1 MPRPAEV
8 NEWIAR
14 AEIDYLGPFVSAWA
28 AFNAWY
34 RHVSGSTQD
43 REGLLYVRGR
53 QNSLRS
59 AILPYFDPQT
69 IDTADAAAFKQHVA
83 ELHAALEAHRL
94 DASHKGNLEH
104 VSFRSVPL
112 GSGQPLPQQ
121 SNYGGRQYRVEKA
134 NQTWISTVIDRAG
147 AEVCRIEN
155 PNYGLHALTNDPAFG
170 RLTQA
175 GQGQLRALYKDCDP
189 RPMANLLNGTEPAI
203 ACGTIS
209 FRCPPQDLFS
219 GVVITIYRMRNMLL
233 HGELSP
239 HTAALACY
247 GPAYQLVRS
256 MLNHCA

>member
-34 RHVSGSTQD
+34 RHVSGSRRD
-43 REGLLYVRGR
+43 YDGLLHVRSR

-59 AILPYFDPQT
+59 AILPYLDPQT
-69 IDTADAAAFKQHVA
+69 IDTADSSAFKQHIA
-83 ELHAALEAHRL
+83 DLHGALEAHRL
-94 DASHKGNLEH
+94 ETDHDGTLEH
-104 VSFRSVPL
+104 VSLRSVPL
-112 GSGQPLPQQ
+112 SQGLQLPQR
-121 SNYGGRQYRVEKA
+121 SERGGRRYEVEKA
-134 NQTWISTVIDRAG
+134 NGQWIAKVFDRAG
-147 AEVCRIEN
+147 AQVCEIKQPGYN
-155 PNYGLHALTNDPAFG
+155 PNALIADPRFIA
-170 RLTQA
+170 LSPA
-175 GQGQLRALYKDCDP
+175 GQGQLRALYAECNP
-189 RPMANLLNGTEPAI
+189 RPMADLLSGNEQAI
-203 ACGTIS
+203 QCGTIS

-219 GVVITIYRMRNMLL
+219 GVVTTVYRMRNMLL

-239 HTAALACY
+239 HNAALACY